1 MPAKLTL
8 HPVQRASRVI
18 VIRDGESLVVGRDP
32 LCGVIVEDSRVS
44 KRHAELRW
52 SNGAWTLE
60 DLDSKN
66 GTTVNGQPARGAEVR
81 NGDWI
86 SFGGLMARFERL
98 SAAQA
103 ATQDSERLARIQASG
118 EMRRRL
124 NLNADLEPG
133 DLLRRFLE
141 SAMELTRTE
150 RGFVLVVAPDGKVRA
165 EVAAGLSPETLR
177 DERFRGSVGA
187 VRQALDTGG
196 PVMLADVRADPGLGK
211 RPSVVA
217 FGIRSLACVPLRHE
231 DKVLGVIYVDSRK
244 LGPAFTDL
252 DLEILERM
260 ADHMGAILA
269 PSLADGTRPLRPP
282 PPQASLVAQ
291 LQQRIEELLPAS

>member
-8 HPVQRASRVI
+8 HPVQRVSRAI
-18 VIRDGESLVVGRDP
+18 MIRDGESLVVGRDP
-32 LCGVIVEDSRVS
+32 FCGVIVEDSRVS

-66 GTTVNGQPARGAEVR
+66 GTTVNGQPARGGEVR

-103 ATQDSERLARIQASG
+103 ATHDSERLARIQASG
-118 EMRRRL
+118 EMQRR
-124 NLNADLEPG
+124 LNADLEPG
-133 DLLRRFLE
+133 DLLLRFLE

-187 VRQALDTGG
+187 VRQALETGG

-260 ADHMGAILA
+260 ADHMGVILA
-269 PSLADGTRPLRPP
+269 PSLADGSRPLRSSAT
-282 PPQASLVAQ
+282 QASLVAQ

>member
-8 HPVQRASRVI
+8 HPVQRASRSI

-32 LCGVIVEDSRVS
+32 SCGVIVEDSRVS

-52 SNGAWTLE
+52 SDGAWTLD

-81 NGDWI
+81 NGEWI

-103 ATQDSERLARIQASG
+103 ATHDSERLARIQASG

-124 NLNADLEPG
+124 NADLEPG
-133 DLLRRFLE
+133 DLLLRFLE

-150 RGFVLVVAPDGKVRA
+150 RGFVLVVTPDGKVRA

-187 VRQALDTGG
+187 VRQALETGG
-196 PVMLADVRADPGLGK
+196 PVILADVRADPGLGK

-260 ADHMGAILA
+260 ADHMGTILA
-269 PSLADGTRPLRPP
+269 PSLVDHPRPP
-282 PPQASLVAQ
+282 RSPTAEASLVAQ
-291 LQQRIEELLPAS
+291 LQQRIEELLPAN